1 MRGSKE
7 VVRHKIHVKKGD
19 TVVVLAGKDKGKIGK
34 VIRVLPKER
43 KVVVEDVNV
52 VVRHLKR
59 VAYGF
64 GGRVR
69 KPNPI
74 DSSNVMLVCPRCG
87 KPTRIRKTFLPEG
100 KKARECK
107 KCGEIIDE

>member
-1 MRGSKE
+1 MAVGDK
-7 VVRHKIHVKKGD
+7 VRRKIHVKRGD
-19 TVVVLAGKDKGKIGK
+19 TVLVIAGKDKGKTGK
-34 VIRVLPKER
+34 VIRVLPKEGR
-43 KVVVEDVNV
+43 VVVEDVNV

-69 KPNPI
+69 VANPI

-87 KPTRIRKTFLPEG
+87 KPTRIKKTFLPDG
-100 KKARECK
+100 KKVRECK
-107 KCGEIIDE
+107 KCGEVIDE

>member
-1 MRGSKE
+1 MGAVGNK
-7 VVRHKIHVKKGD
+7 VRRKIHVKRGD
-19 TVVVLAGKDKGKIGK
+19 TVLVIAGKDKGKTGK
-34 VIRVLPKER
+34 VIRVLPKEG

-59 VAYGF
+59 IGYGF

-74 DSSNVMLVCPRCG
+74 DSSNLMLVCPRCG
-87 KPTRIRKTFLPEG
+87 KPTRIKKAFLPDG
-100 KKARECK
+100 KKVRECK